1 MEAPCPPPAPAE
13 AVSTSSPNAS
23 SASVG
28 WTARWYFP
36 ASIAL
41 LLVVAALR
49 FHGLSEQSLDY
60 DEAVAALNSQASWS
74 EVVENTRAANST
86 PILYPAWLRIAQEV
100 SISNF
105 SVRFLPALAGV
116 LTVAVFLWWLPSVG
130 VSRRAAF
137 LAALLT
143 AVSVPAITAAQGA
156 REYSVDA
163 LLSALL
169 IVGLLHYRRDGSAS
183 LLTAC
188 LFLGPLLQYGLVFF
202 GAAVLGAAILM
213 PGDRVGSK
221 EGTPESRLRTW
232 IRGRRRLIAPL
243 FAFLAAA
250 VFTYLFTLRH
260 QMAPGGHAEGLV
272 ARHVPWNYYSGE
284 WRDAGAVVEFIGVK
298 MWELFSWLL
307 TKVVAAGVVALF
319 LVSGLRRSASAEHR
333 RPADAVVLLF
343 GLSLGLAAAAAV
355 LRLYPLGGIRHDNY
369 LGPVVFVFAG
379 MVLASALERLS
390 GRFRRPAAR
399 PLLFA
404 VAVAG
409 IAFLGAGEIARAH
422 PYRTPATAEAVFE
435 ALAEQAR
442 PEDLVYVS
450 GAVAPALRFHDGRS
464 VDRYYLSRRNC
475 WRDKSPCVRELTEI
489 VKAREV
495 SGRIW
500 MALPFLYEKELP
512 RRVRE
517 EWDERFE
524 VEPVVFGEGDTDL
537 FLIPNAAEVV
547 SEIKAAYRAAYD
559 SVVSGESGAP
569 VLRSTFEVYAREGT
583 LVYLKEPCSPED
595 TEARFLLH
603 LFASNPEDLPA
614 AGRAHGFENRDFDF
628 DEYGTMLEGRCVALV
643 PLPDYDLGRFRTG
656 QWVRGEGVVWRQGA
670 RLDLERLRR
679 RIRSEYE
686 SIASGARGEP
696 AARSTFDLYLDG
708 TGLVYLRE
716 PCSPEQVEARFF
728 LHVLPPADE
737 PQEDFENRDFDF
749 AEHGLAEDGRCLAL
763 VPLPAG
769 EIGRLRTGQGAG
781 EESWSA
787 EFPGRPASGGVE

>member
-1 MEAPCPPPAPAE
+1 MSSSSCSAPP
-13 AVSTSSPNAS
+13 
-23 SASVG
+23 ASVG

-49 FHGLSEQSLDY
+49 FHGLSDQSLHY
-60 DEAVAALNSQASWS
+60 DEAVVATNSQGSWT
-74 EVVENTRAANST
+74 EVVEATRRGNSA
-86 PILYPAWLRIAQEV
+86 PILYPAAVWVAQQV
-100 SISNF
+100 SISKF
-105 SVRFLPALAGV
+105 SVRFLPAIAGV
-116 LTVAVFLWWLPSVG
+116 LTVAVFLWWLPGAG

-137 LAALLT
+137 LSALLA
-143 AVSVPAITAAQGA
+143 AVSVPAITAAHAG
-156 REYSVDA
+156 RVYSTVV

-169 IVGLLHYRRDGSAS
+169 IVGLLRYRRDGSAR

-221 EGTPESRLRTW
+221 EGTPESPLRTW

-243 FAFLAAA
+243 LAFLAAA

-272 ARHVPWNYYSGE
+272 AQHVPWNYYWGE
-284 WRDAGAVVEFIGVK
+284 WRDAGAILEFVGVK

-333 RPADAVVLLF
+333 PPADAVVLLF

-399 PLLFA
+399 PLPFA

-422 PYRTPATAEAVFE
+422 PYRTPATAEAVFD
-435 ALAEQAR
+435 ALAERAL

-450 GAVAPALRFHDGRS
+450 AAVAPALRFHDRRS
-464 VDRYYLSRRNC
+464 VDRYYLSRRTC
-475 WRDKSPCVRELTEI
+475 WRDKSPCVRELAEM
-489 VKAREV
+489 ARLGEV
-495 SGRIW
+495 RGRIW

-603 LFASNPEDLPA
+603 LFASHPEDLPA

-686 SIASGARGEP
+686 SITSGARGEP

-737 PQEDFENRDFDF
+737 PQDDFENRDFDF